1 MPDQFLA
8 AKSATSDAEKTV
20 RQWQWGITIALL
32 IGIVWLFGSQL
43 ADYAAHALDNG
54 IHIAIDIAVV
64 AALYVLF
71 TDNRIG
77 TLVRYMYSSLIRK
90 LAGVF
95 CTIDPIGIRETY
107 LERAEEKEEELTHG
121 MEKLRS
127 QNIKT
132 QQKSDANKRAL
143 QNEYH
148 KAEAA
153 KQAGNRDQLNLE
165 SGIIARLES
174 LDRQYTT
181 ALNQYAAMT
190 TFMTRYRELC
200 NNKIADIKSDI
211 SYRKEKQEFAQTS
224 NSMISGAKAI
234 MKGMPAEQQLYD
246 QAGDVLD
253 SEYTDSLGRIEDF
266 LDDTKSILSSADLQD
281 SANVQAVLD
290 KLNKLEAGSSN
301 NASTGTTTSTRA
313 LPAGQPATQQ
323 QLHVVA
329 PRATAETPYDDLLK

>member
-54 IHIAIDIAVV
+54 IHIVIDIAVV

-107 LERAEEKEEELTHG
+107 RDRLNEKLEELTQG
-121 MEKLRS
+121 MVKLRA
-127 QNIKT
+127 QKIKT
-132 QQKSDANKRAL
+132 EQKSETNKKSL

-148 KAEAA
+148 KAEVA
-153 KQAGNRDQLNLE
+153 KQTGNREQLNLE
-165 SGIIARLES
+165 SSMIARLES
-174 LDRQYTT
+174 LDQEYTKVLGQYSS
-181 ALNQYAAMT
+181 MT
-190 TFMTRYRELC
+190 MFMTRYRELC
-200 NNKIADIKSDI
+200 TNKIADIESDI
-211 SYRKEKQEFAQTS
+211 AYRKEKQEFAQTS

-234 MKGMPAEQQLYD
+234 MKGMPAEQELYD
-246 QAGDVLD
+246 QAGEVLD
-253 SEYTDSLGRIEDF
+253 TEYTDSLGRIEDF
-266 LDDTKSILSSADLQD
+266 LDDTKSILSSDDLQN
-281 SANVQAVLD
+281 SANVQALLD
-290 KLNKLEAGSSN
+290 KLNKRETTGTGAV
-301 NASTGTTTSTRA
+301 TGTTTKA
-313 LPAGQPATQQ
+313 LPIGQTVSQQ
-323 QLHVVA
+323 QLRTVA